1 MSKDFM
7 SRALNNLNFWT
18 EHTRFTPF
26 SHVRHLLQPIRH
38 TSRLQEV
45 QLVRAPWVGE
55 WAWEK
60 TCDKVTIYW
69 IYWQQS
75 MYTSHTHACSI
86 PWWLQWK
93 LIDNYR
99 VFPVKIQHVI
109 SCCNEM
115 SSLTQTMSLD
125 VLASQTITRR
135 SAPHVTSHLGMFK
148 SLVHRVFHLDSR
160 SWKTKHQYRIA
171 WISLQISWSL
181 MVSRPH
187 LNIGP
192 LDFGAYDESSQHP
205 HIPGPQLDFAPC
217 TTFHH

>member
-18 EHTRFTPF
+18 ELTRFTPF

-38 TSRLQEV
+38 TLRLQEV

-93 LIDNYR
+93 LINNYR

-115 SSLTQTMSLD
+115 SSLTQTMRLD

-135 SAPHVTSHLGMFK
+135 SAPHVTSHLDMFK
-148 SLVHRVFHLDSR
+148 SLVRRVFDPGFADLE
-160 SWKTKHQYRIA
+160 KK
-171 WISLQISWSL
+171 ISMCNTEFL
-181 MVSRPH
+181 
-187 LNIGP
+187 
-192 LDFGAYDESSQHP
+192 
-205 HIPGPQLDFAPC
+205 PGG
-217 TTFHH
+217 